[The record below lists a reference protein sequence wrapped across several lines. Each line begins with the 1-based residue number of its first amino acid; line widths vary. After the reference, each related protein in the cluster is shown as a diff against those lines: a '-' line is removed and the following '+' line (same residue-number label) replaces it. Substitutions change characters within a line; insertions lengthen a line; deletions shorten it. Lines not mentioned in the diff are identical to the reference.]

1 MDRRPGAPA
10 EVVRF
15 DWPGRW
21 LGEGIAVPS
30 WHFGWMLAIA
40 ECTWLK
46 LSQNAQLWAA
56 VGWELAMDALEKSKF
71 LGPHLRSPVSK
82 HDKCHGDDHGLV
94 ARLDPSF
101 MTWGSCY
108 LLILTWLIS
117 VSVYDISHR
126 FRIGSSSPF
135 WNGVFD
141 ISAPFKNLMDLIGRD
156 EQMLF
161 DTDSRV
167 IFSWE
172 LWEIQAQGPALWP
185 SWGNRWYQASNLGQ
199 AIFRHIKLIGSSI
212 LMHFWVDSLKKSVV
226 GLPNPWLT
234 LQLRPKRCAARYKF
248 WGSII
253 YLGKLQRPHC
263 DLTGNDG

>member
-1 MDRRPGAPA
+1 MIGRRNCST
-10 EVVRF
+10 
-15 DWPGRW
+15 
-21 LGEGIAVPS
+21 I
-30 WHFGWMLAIA
+30 LAF
-40 ECTWLK
+40 W
-46 LSQNAQLWAA
+46 
-56 VGWELAMDALEKSKF
+56 MDACNRRVHLAEAEPKCTALSCGW
-71 LGPHLRSPVSK
+71 LRTGYGCIGYGCIGPHLRSPVSK